1 MEFDV
6 LLTKDYV
13 PVIYHDFTICLSTAT
28 KVSIHLMP
36 LLFHI
41 LHCTLFPLFSTTF
54 VGKFDLFQ
62 SQSFLGEL
70 FGGGGGGGGGG
81 MIKLKFVNI
90 YDTAHRYYSVRKK
103 KRKLKKEKGI
113 HSVYMYV

>member
-28 KVSIHLMP
+28 KVSNHLMP

-41 LHCTLFPLFSTTF
+41 LHCTLCSFFPQLLLENLTF
-54 VGKFDLFQ
+54 FNPRVFWESCL
-62 SQSFLGEL
+62 ER
-70 FGGGGGGGGGG
+70 GGGGGGGGGG
-81 MIKLKFVNI
+81 
-90 YDTAHRYYSVRKK
+90 
-103 KRKLKKEKGI
+103 
-113 HSVYMYV
+113 